1 MLEGQKGRDISD
13 RDIILWLR
21 QAGEGANNKR
31 EFFRII
37 DNLEYNAVDYVDKLE
52 QQAMRSSARIPNPSG
67 EGTIGILENLYGGPE
82 GIFAKDMNY
91 IPTDSKRSRE
101 DGNPYETI
109 NERRIRLRDRR
120 GPGRTATSS
129 TGQEF
134 VVPESGM
141 APSGVGNTTVDGLM
155 REVLKSSVPLGRMAS
170 LRQNNRQSYELLR
183 KYILELKDKDPDVM
197 KLLGAQ

>member
-1 MLEGQKGRDISD
+1 GNFKNMIYDSPEFQDAMSSGMGQYLVESGLNQVEAENLIFRLALTSAMLEGQKGRDISD

-141 APSGVGNTTVDGLM
+141 APSGVG
-155 REVLKSSVPLGRMAS
+155 
-170 LRQNNRQSYELLR
+170 
-183 KYILELKDKDPDVM
+183 
-197 KLLGAQ
+197 